1 MLRPISPPPRS
12 EPHQPQLLS
21 KLSIQDRHTLPKKL
35 STFNSEP
42 TTAAASCEIEEETEG
57 RAPDHAADH
66 AAERAAA
73 ASSKVVVVLD
83 AEKKPS
89 ITALDWA
96 MSEVCKEGDE
106 ITVLAYLQHIMSPM
120 GHKMVADLERFI
132 GVNEACLV
140 MTTSEKLDAIEY
152 KMKETGRRQACQ
164 KRKIKLEVQIA
175 PGSVAKSVIVREIT
189 AINATWVIF
198 EKNTINDRKYFTEY
212 LTSQNVVRMKS
223 DGRSVETICLPNQ
236 SLQTSVSMAS
246 ELSSYS
252 SVDSP
257 TKTLEL
263 PTISSAVPP
272 LSSPPSS
279 SVSSSLWGR
288 LKSSMGSRHNSNS
301 SPTTSS

>member
-1 MLRPISPPPRS
+1 M
-12 EPHQPQLLS
+12 
-21 KLSIQDRHTLPKKL
+21 LPKKL

-42 TTAAASCEIEEETEG
+42 TRAAASCEIEEETEG
-57 RAPDHAADH
+57 RAPGHAADH
-66 AAERAAA
+66 AAETTAAA

-96 MSEVCKEGDE
+96 ISEVCKEGDE

-152 KMKETGRRQACQ
+152 KIKETGRRQACQ
-164 KRKIKLEVQIA
+164 KRKIKLEIQIA

-198 EKNTINDRKYFTEY
+198 EKNTINDRRYFTEY

-236 SLQTSVSMAS
+236 SLQTSVSMPS

-263 PTISSAVPP
+263 PTISSAVPH

>member
-12 EPHQPQLLS
+12 EPQQPHLLS
-21 KLSIQDRHTLPKKL
+21 ELSIQDRHTLPKKL
-35 STFNSEP
+35 SMFNSEP

-66 AAERAAA
+66 AAETAAA

-198 EKNTINDRKYFTEY
+198 EKNTINDRKYFTEC

-252 SVDSP
+252 SVNSP

-272 LSSPPSS
+272 LSSPPS